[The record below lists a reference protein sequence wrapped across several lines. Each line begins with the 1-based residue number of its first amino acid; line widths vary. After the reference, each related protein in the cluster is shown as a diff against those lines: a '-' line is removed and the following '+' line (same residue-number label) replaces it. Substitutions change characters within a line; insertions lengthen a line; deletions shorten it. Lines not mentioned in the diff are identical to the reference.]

1 MKFNLPADPET
12 CPRCYVGRI
21 KKGTLTLT
29 TLVNGKLLSA
39 PNFPAWVCDVCHA
52 FMYDP
57 KALADLNAVLAPQP
71 KMSKPARPKNAGSQS
86 SASRMRSKKLG
97 KTGSPSKN

>member
-1 MKFNLPADPET
+1 MRSPLPPNPET

-21 KKGTLTLT
+21 KQQPVTLT
-29 TLVNGKLLSA
+29 TIVSGELLSV

-57 KALADLNAVLAPQP
+57 KALADLNAFL
-71 KMSKPARPKNAGSQS
+71 SKPKLQTQPRKLSGTKSVKKAPKRTLS
-86 SASRMRSKKLG
+86 SG
-97 KTGSPSKN
+97 N